1 MNRPVPS
8 ACPHDCPDAC
18 SFLVYRKGNNR
29 EIAIESGTALPLQGG
44 WICPK
49 GKRWEMRSRSPER
62 LKSPLKKD
70 GTGWKEIS
78 WDEAWGLWASHLEKA
93 VEQHGPLANFIYQSA
108 GSQFFSKKLGLD
120 VFSALGGYSQP
131 AGTLCGASGGAGLKK
146 AFGHTPVYDPQN
158 LDRARGILL
167 WGRNAFETHPHL
179 LPLLRDLRKGSGD
192 FAAIEIR
199 RTPTTRAAN
208 QWWRVRPGTDGCL
221 ALLLCKMIT
230 DRKEA
235 ADSWEE
241 KTTNPVEFMAFL
253 SQFDKVKL
261 LEETGLSAR
270 DLGNLYRWIMEHRPL
285 AVYGGYGIQ
294 RYNQGS
300 FTFHILTALALLLGA
315 FSDHGTGVVFGKD
328 EMKFFPEN
336 LIRTPMTKRK
346 VPIADWHIHTGRM
359 SPSIRTVLFS
369 CANPAKQGPDSRI
382 LMRTLESMD
391 FSVCID
397 LEMTETAV
405 MCDLVLPA
413 ACFLE
418 EGPDWRGSW
427 WHTYLLRSEKA
438 MEPPGAALPETSI
451 MTGLGKAL
459 GLTVDLEGKRKEMD
473 RILLQRPGIEAL
485 GEGVYKT
492 GESHSWTDRTET
504 ITLPS
509 SIPPAQVRVDDKKL
523 RLVTVHAKEYI
534 NGQTWGQQKKKT
546 PVVTISPEEGI
557 PRGLREGDEVK
568 VRRADVEVHANLQFD
583 NAMDSGYCVMVQG
596 LGEINHLTSA
606 VVNPGYG
613 AAFHETFVTLKKATG
628 SHVNA

>member
-18 SFLVYRKGNNR
+18 SFLVYRKGNNS
-29 EIAIESGTALPLQGG
+29 EIAIESGSKLPLQDG

-62 LKSPLKKD
+62 LKKPLKKD
-70 GTGWKEIS
+70 GTGWKEIP

-131 AGTLCGASGGAGLKK
+131 AGSLCGASGGAGLSK
-146 AFGHTPVYDPQN
+146 AFGHTPVYDPKN

-179 LPLLRDLRKGSGD
+179 LPLLRDLRKSSGD

-199 RTPTTRAAN
+199 KTPTTRAAR
-208 QWWRVRPGTDGCL
+208 QWWRVRPGTDGYL
-221 ALLLCKMIT
+221 AVLLCKMIT

-270 DLGNLYRWIMEHRPL
+270 DLENLYRWIMEHRPL
-285 AVYGGYGIQ
+285 AIYGGYGTQ
-294 RYNQGS
+294 RYHQGS
-300 FTFHILTALALLLGA
+300 FTFHMLTALALLLGA

-328 EMKFFPEN
+328 EMKYFPES

-359 SPSIRTVLFS
+359 SPPIRTVLFS

-397 LEMTETAV
+397 LEMTETAA

-427 WHTYLLRSEKA
+427 WHTYLLRSEKV

-459 GLTVDLEGKRKEMD
+459 GLTIDIEAKRKEMD
-473 RILLQRPGIEAL
+473 RILLRKPGIEAL

-492 GESHSWTDRTET
+492 GESDSWTDKTET
-504 ITLPS
+504 ITLPFFIS
-509 SIPPAQVRVDDKKL
+509 SARVREDDKKM

-534 NGQTWGQQKKKT
+534 NGQTWGQQKTET

-557 PRGLREGDEVK
+557 LRDLREGDEVK
-568 VRRADVEVHANLQFD
+568 VRRADVEVRANLQFD

-596 LGEINHLTSA
+596 LERINHLTAA

-613 AAFHETFVTLKKATG
+613 AAFHETFVTLEKATR
-628 SHVNA
+628 SDVNA

>member
-18 SFLVYRKGNNR
+18 SFLVYRKGSNR
-29 EIAIESGTALPLQGG
+29 EIAIESGTALPFQGG

-62 LKSPLKKD
+62 LKRPLKKD
-70 GTGWKEIS
+70 GAGWKEIS

-108 GSQFFSKKLGLD
+108 GSQFFSKQLGLD

-131 AGTLCGASGGAGLKK
+131 AGTLCGASGGVGLKK
-146 AFGHTPVYDPQN
+146 AFGHTPVYDPRN
-158 LDRARGILL
+158 LDQVRGILL

-199 RTPTTRAAN
+199 RTPTTRAAS

-235 ADSWEE
+235 ADSWGDR
-241 KTTNPVEFMAFL
+241 TTNPVEFMEFL
-253 SQFDKVKL
+253 SKLDQVKL

-270 DLGNLYRWIMEHRPL
+270 DLENLYRWIMEHRPL
-285 AVYGGYGIQ
+285 AIYGGYGIQ
-294 RYNQGS
+294 RYNRGS
-300 FTFHILTALALLLGA
+300 FTFHMLTALALLLGA

-328 EMKFFPEN
+328 EMKYFPET
-336 LIRTPMTKRK
+336 LLRTPMTKRK
-346 VPIADWHIHTGRM
+346 VPIADWHIPTGRM
-359 SPSIRTVLFS
+359 SPPIRTGLFS

-382 LMRTLESMD
+382 LMRALESMD

-459 GLTVDLEGKRKEMD
+459 GLTVDIEGKRKEMD

-485 GEGVYKT
+485 GDGVYKT
-492 GESHSWTDRTET
+492 GESHSWTDRTEP

-509 SIPPAQVRVDDKKL
+509 SIPTAQVRVDDKKL

-534 NGQTWGQQKKKT
+534 NGQTWGQQKEKT
-546 PVVTISPEEGI
+546 PVVTLSPEEGI
-557 PRGLREGDEVK
+557 LRGFREGDEVK

-596 LGEINHLTSA
+596 LGEINHLTAA

-613 AAFHETFVTLKKATG
+613 AAFHETFVTLEKATG
-628 SHVNA
+628 SDVNA